1 MGYVV
6 FHIRKAKGNDSR
18 MTAHI
23 ERTVDPKNADKNL
36 THLNKEL
43 IEFPEGVT
51 NRTRAIQYRIETA
64 GIKRKITKDQVRV
77 MRINLSGTHEDMKRI
92 MAEGRINEWCKDSIN
107 YLKKE
112 FGEKNVVSAVLH
124 MDEKTP
130 HIHASIVPIVEGERR
145 KAKAEQDNGKRKYK
159 TKSKNTVRLCAD
171 DVMTKDNL
179 ERFQDTYAEAMAKY
193 GLQRGIRGS
202 EAKHVTTSEFYRNV
216 FEQAEKAKIERDLF
230 EQQKNEK
237 EQAVKELQFKE
248 QEEAMR
254 LADLQQKIGGKE
266 SELEEKEK
274 QLRQVKDEIV
284 KTGFE
289 KTAKEAGKGILE
301 GMGRLMGNPKAKKL
315 EEEVSILNSN
325 IENLKVEKEN
335 VEKETKTIIAQKNK
349 EIAEK
354 DELIDSQRTKMDRL
368 FESMSILKDFEFI
381 VRLCET
387 IKIPLQIVKQILSGQ
402 KVAYSGELYSPE
414 HKQNVEAKEAV
425 VSIARDKEKKPCLAI
440 DGVYYVDWFREQ
452 KKKFLQS
459 IGVKVNEKKQ
469 QRGLGR

>member
-6 FHIRKAKGNDSR
+6 FHISKAKGNDSR

-43 IEFPEGVT
+43 IEFPEGIT
-51 NRTRAIQYRIETA
+51 NRTQAIQHRIETA

-77 MRINLSGTHEDMKRI
+77 MRINLSGSPEDMKRI
-92 MAEGRINEWCKDSIN
+92 IEEGRINEWCRDSII

-112 FGEKNVVSAVLH
+112 FREKNVVSAVLH

-130 HIHASIVPIVEGERR
+130 HIHASVIPIVEGERR

-159 TKSKNTVRLCAD
+159 KKSKDTVRLCAD
-171 DVMTKDNL
+171 DVMTPDNL
-179 ERFQDTYAEAMAKY
+179 TRFQDTYAKAMAKY
-193 GLQRGIRGS
+193 GLQRGIKGS
-202 EAKHVTTSEFYRNV
+202 NAKHITSAEYSRNI

-230 EQQKNEK
+230 EQQKIEK
-237 EQAVKELQFKE
+237 ELAVKELQVRE
-248 QEEAMR
+248 QEEAIR

-289 KTAKEAGKGILE
+289 KTAKEAEKGILE
-301 GMGRLMGNPKAKKL
+301 GVSRIMGNPKAKKL
-315 EEEVSILNSN
+315 EAEIDVLKGN
-325 IENLKVEKEN
+325 IIYMETEKEN
-335 VEKETKTIIAQKNK
+335 ITKEAKSIIAQKNK
-349 EIAEK
+349 EITEK
-354 DELIDSQRTKMDRL
+354 DELINSQQTKMDRL
-368 FESMSILKDFEFI
+368 FESMPILKDFEFI

-402 KVAYSGELYSPE
+402 KVSY
-414 HKQNVEAKEAV
+414 
-425 VSIARDKEKKPCLAI
+425 
-440 DGVYYVDWFREQ
+440 
-452 KKKFLQS
+452 
-459 IGVKVNEKKQ
+459 
-469 QRGLGR
+469 